1 MDTLKQIIGEF
12 PRPSINIDDRP
23 WTIEQLREWLGI
35 SRSQAYKLN
44 NAGGLPKC
52 CRVGR
57 RIVYTRQAIEEWL
70 AQQQAA

>member
-1 MDTLKQIIGEF
+1 MDKLKEVICDLTNS
-12 PRPSINIDDRP
+12 SINIDDRP

-35 SRSQAYKLN
+35 SRSHAYNLN
-44 NAGGLPKC
+44 RSGGLPKC

-57 RIVYTRQAIEEWL
+57 RIVYTKQAIEEWL